1 MTFHLQN
8 EAIHS
13 MRTLVE
19 KLSQNQLTAQE
30 RQCVLDVFILLYS
43 SKKLWPEDSEQLQE
57 IQGQILYHLENP
69 VISLP

>member
-1 MTFHLQN
+1 MTFLLQN